1 MVVIADSDCIRKLA
15 WCSLLSE
22 FLQLIKVPPN
32 DIWVLPALPFQV
44 RKKLNTC
51 NEAIA
56 DFEKFFK
63 KTRVVPAATLD
74 MLARFENLD
83 GGEQQ
88 IFALLCE
95 IERVELIVTG
105 DKRALNKVAALVHK
119 DPSLGTLMENAAIWC
134 FEIVVLQLMRKQG
147 FSIMKSRMDR
157 WRERQGIAMD
167 DAMAGIFAPRC
178 TEQSVISELQ
188 IRINSIRATCVGLPI
203 HHSD

>member
-15 WCSLLSE
+15 WCNLLSE
-22 FLQLIKVPPN
+22 FLQLIEVPPN

-44 RKKLNTC
+44 RRKLNTSK
-51 NEAIA
+51 EALA

-63 KTRVVPAATLD
+63 KTRVVPKASLD

-105 DKRALNKVAALVHK
+105 DKRALKKVATLVHN
-119 DPSLGTLMENAAIWC
+119 DPALGTLMESSSIWC
-134 FEIVVLQLMRKQG
+134 FEMIVLQLMRKQG
-147 FSIMKSRMDR
+147 FSITKSRMDR
-157 WRERQGIAMD
+157 WRERQGPAMD
-167 DAMAGIFAPRC
+167 EVISGTFATGC
-178 TEQSVISELQ
+178 TEQSVIGELQ
-188 IRINSIRATCVGLPI
+188 NHINSIRATCVGLPI
-203 HHSD
+203 QH